1 MGTNV
6 TGASVTGRGVGKI
19 VGETVEGT
27 GLGASVAGNGLG
39 QGVGGGLGRMV
50 GAVVTGANVI
60 GSKGDGM
67 EHPRQIPVSRKVTK
81 GVGTKVGRGV
91 GNTVATADGCKV
103 GLVPKDGEEVGG
115 NVHVETLRPVG

>member
-39 QGVGGGLGRMV
+39 KGVGGWLGRMV
-50 GAVVTGANVI
+50 GAGVTGANVI
-60 GSKGDGM
+60 GSKGASATDSC
-67 EHPRQIPVSRKVTK
+67 HSK
-81 GVGTKVGRGV
+81 G
-91 GNTVATADGCKV
+91 N
-103 GLVPKDGEEVGG
+103 
-115 NVHVETLRPVG
+115 